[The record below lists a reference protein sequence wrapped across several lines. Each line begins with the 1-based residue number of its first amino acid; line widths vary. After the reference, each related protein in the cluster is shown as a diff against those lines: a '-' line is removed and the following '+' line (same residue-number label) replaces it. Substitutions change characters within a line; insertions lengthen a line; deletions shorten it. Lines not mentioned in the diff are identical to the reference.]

1 MSKMKDLQ
9 EALNVLRR
17 DAKDIL
23 EIVDAVEKELC
34 TKADDTTK
42 KNPKQK
48 QLFDPAPTKEETP
61 AEPVKEITLAEI
73 KAVLMEKSKA
83 GFDQE
88 VHALIKSY
96 DAPKLSA
103 IDKVN
108 YPELLEKAR
117 EIGNA

>member
-17 DAKDIL
+17 DAKNIL

-34 TKADDTTK
+34 TKAEETTT

-48 QLFDPAPTKEETP
+48 QLFDPTPAKEETP
-61 AEPVKEITLAEI
+61 AETVKEITLAEI
-73 KAVLMEKSKA
+73 KSVLMEKSKA

-103 IDKVN
+103 IDKAN
-108 YPELLEKAR
+108 YPELLGKAR

>member
-23 EIVDAVEKELC
+23 EIVDAMEKELS
-34 TKADDTTK
+34 TKAEETTK

-48 QLFDPAPTKEETP
+48 QLFDPTPAKEETP

-103 IDKVN
+103 IDKAN
-108 YPELLEKAR
+108 YPDLLEKAR

>member
-1 MSKMKDLQ
+1 MSKTKDLN
-9 EALNVLRR
+9 EALEVLRR

-23 EIVDAVEKELC
+23 EIVDAMQKELC
-34 TKADDTTK
+34 SKADDTTK

-48 QLFDPAPTKEETP
+48 QLLDPTPTKEETP